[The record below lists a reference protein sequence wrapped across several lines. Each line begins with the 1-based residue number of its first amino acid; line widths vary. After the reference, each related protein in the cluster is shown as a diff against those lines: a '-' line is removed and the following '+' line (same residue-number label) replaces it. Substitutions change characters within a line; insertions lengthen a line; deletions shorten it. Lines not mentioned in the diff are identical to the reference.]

1 MSINRWRWNSSGWR
15 ALLHV
20 LQITDSRRGLTI
32 GLELKTCWIVRP
44 KALGY
49 DGGRSS
55 IPHHQEPKG
64 RKKGQNM
71 MVVLGVE
78 KEVRTTQDPS
88 KKDIIDTKDFS
99 AQFLFTI
106 ILVDV

>member
-1 MSINRWRWNSSGWR
+1 M
-15 ALLHV
+15 
-20 LQITDSRRGLTI
+20 
-32 GLELKTCWIVRP
+32 RP

-78 KEVRTTQDPS
+78 KEVRTTPDPS
-88 KKDIIDTKDFS
+88 KKDIIDTEDFS
-99 AQFLFTI
+99 TQFLFTI
-106 ILVDV
+106 ILDRCIGNVERLF

>member
-1 MSINRWRWNSSGWR
+1 M
-15 ALLHV
+15 
-20 LQITDSRRGLTI
+20 
-32 GLELKTCWIVRP
+32 RP

-78 KEVRTTQDPS
+78 KEVRTTQDS
-88 KKDIIDTKDFS
+88 KKEDIIDKDFS
-99 AQFLFTI
+99 TQFLFTI
-106 ILVDV
+106 ILDRCIGNVERLF